1 MDNNAKLR
9 PLYLAKILYERTDE
23 DHYLTTMQ
31 LAQILEEEYGIPAHR
46 QTIKTDIELLQQ
58 FGMDIQE
65 VKSTQ
70 NRYNLISR
78 QFEIADLKLLIDA
91 VQSSKFIPKERSEQM
106 VCKIVALAGQ
116 HKAEELKR
124 NASVEGRTKSE
135 NRQDLLI
142 VDAINEAINAEKK
155 IAFQYF
161 SYNVRKQ
168 LRHDGERY
176 VFSPYR
182 LIWNGDYYYVL
193 GYSDKHQAIGS
204 FRVDRIS
211 ARPDILSEEAVPVP
225 ADFGVDDFLATTF
238 RMYGSEC
245 QEVELICDNSVI
257 DAIIDRFG
265 TDVTIYAC
273 DMSTFRVIVRVA
285 ISHIFFSWIFGFGG
299 KVRIKGPEETKRQY
313 AAMIRDAV
321 AELE

>member
-116 HKAEELKR
+116 HMFITNKFLKKERWIMAKTNHLTFDDIEFIMQMLEKQKTSTTDPAE
-124 NASVEGRTKSE
+124 
-135 NRQDLLI
+135 RQRI
-142 VDAINEAINAEKK
+142 EEIEEKIRK
-155 IAFQYF
+155 IAF
-161 SYNVRKQ
+161 
-168 LRHDGERY
+168 
-176 VFSPYR
+176 
-182 LIWNGDYYYVL
+182 
-193 GYSDKHQAIGS
+193 
-204 FRVDRIS
+204 
-211 ARPDILSEEAVPVP
+211 
-225 ADFGVDDFLATTF
+225 
-238 RMYGSEC
+238 
-245 QEVELICDNSVI
+245 
-257 DAIIDRFG
+257 
-265 TDVTIYAC
+265 
-273 DMSTFRVIVRVA
+273 
-285 ISHIFFSWIFGFGG
+285 
-299 KVRIKGPEETKRQY
+299 
-313 AAMIRDAV
+313 
-321 AELE
+321 